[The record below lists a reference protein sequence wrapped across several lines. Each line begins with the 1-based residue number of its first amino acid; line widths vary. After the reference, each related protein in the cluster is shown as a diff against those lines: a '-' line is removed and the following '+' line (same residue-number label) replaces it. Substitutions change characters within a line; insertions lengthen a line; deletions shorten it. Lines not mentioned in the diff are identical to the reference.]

1 MMGDGWT
8 FPQQGVLGLKKILII
23 LAIVAATLLIL
34 ACLGLLIVW
43 QASKAVPDF
52 YTKALASDPSR
63 QSEASDA
70 MIQKTTL
77 LVSDVQKTGRWE
89 ALFSEE
95 EINGW
100 LAVDLQENH
109 RNSLPAEISEPR
121 VVIETGGM
129 QLAFRTRRGLIQT
142 VLSVSLD
149 VYLAE
154 PGVLGVRIRRVRAG
168 VIPLPIGSVLD
179 MIRDM
184 GNRQGLMIRW
194 QQAEGDPVAM
204 VQIKPVVK
212 GDKIVVIDS
221 LELAEG
227 EIYLSGT
234 TEKPSKSG
242 D

>member
-1 MMGDGWT
+1 M
-8 FPQQGVLGLKKILII
+8 KKILII
-23 LAIVAATLLIL
+23 SVIVAATLLIL
-34 ACLGLLIVW
+34 AGLGLLIVW

-52 YTKALASDPSR
+52 YAEALASDPTR
-63 QSEASDA
+63 QSEASDT

-100 LAVDLQENH
+100 LAVDLEENH

-121 VVIETGGM
+121 VAIETGGM
-129 QLAFRTRRGLIQT
+129 QLAFRTRRGHVQT
-142 VLSVSLD
+142 VLSVALD

-168 VIPLPIGSVLD
+168 MIPLPMGSVLD

-204 VQIKPVVK
+204 VQIEPVAK
-212 GDKIVVIDS
+212 GDKTVVIDS
-221 LELAEG
+221 LELAGG

-234 TEKPSKSG
+234 TEKPTKSRN
-242 D
+242 